1 MKTSILEI
9 TIALLFSILIYILY
23 LKFAILRV
31 YKKYD
36 FEITNVAANIYT
48 TTLSVVFILIY
59 TTMPQSILN
68 AYGIVEMNSINTIS
82 LWKSFAPLLGQYLL
96 LLVILYLIVVF
107 ISRHIFKLFIDN
119 EGIYSCISGEER
131 VKVIFFSVIIISFSI
146 IIRYFVEQIAQL
158 MIPLS
163 NSIF

>member
-9 TIALLFSILIYILY
+9 TVALLFSILFYILY
-23 LKFAILRV
+23 LKFAILRL

-36 FEITNVAANIYT
+36 FEITNVAAAIYT
-48 TTLSVVFILIY
+48 TTLSIVFILIY
-59 TTMPQSILN
+59 TTMPQSVLN
-68 AYGIVEMNSINTIS
+68 AYGIIKMNSISTLS

-96 LLVILYLIVVF
+96 LLLVVYFLLVF
-107 ISRHIFKLFIDN
+107 ISRYIFKLFIGK
-119 EGIYSCISGEER
+119 EGIYNSISSEEKTR
-131 VKVIFFSVIIISFSI
+131 IIFFSMIIISISI
-146 IIRYFVEQIAQL
+146 ITRYFVELIAQQ

>member
-9 TIALLFSILIYILY
+9 TVALLFSVLFYILY

-36 FEITNVAANIYT
+36 FEITNVSAAIYT
-48 TTLSVVFILIY
+48 TTLSIAFILIY
-59 TTMPQSILN
+59 TAMPQSVLY
-68 AYGIVEMNSINTIS
+68 AYGIIKMNSISTLP

-96 LLVILYLIVVF
+96 LLVVVYFLLVF
-107 ISRHIFKLFIDN
+107 ISRYIFKLFIGK
-119 EGIYSCISGEER
+119 EGIYNRIVNEER
-131 VKVIFFSVIIISFSI
+131 IKVIFFSMITISISI
-146 IIRYFVEQIAQL
+146 ITRYFVEQIAQQ
-158 MIPLS
+158 MIPIS